1 MTYNDE
7 EGMKKLI
14 KQHKESQGNINDL
27 LMYFWIRGK
36 PKLNKIY
43 FTFVFWIKSKFHG
56 VHYAGGGSFFG
67 RIDITRAPY
76 SSIKVGKD
84 VVMVSSSWRSSS
96 SSIFAP
102 VKIHTHSSTS
112 IIEIGDRVGMNG
124 TSIVAR
130 SRKISIGSGTQI
142 APNVTI
148 LDFDGHTFFTTEER
162 WTNHGLEN
170 DRDVTIGRDCWIGTR
185 SIILKGVEI
194 GDYSVVAAGS
204 VVTKDVPKKTIVAGS
219 PAKVIRN
226 LV

>member
-7 EGMKKLI
+7 KGMKKLI

-43 FTFVFWIKSKFHG
+43 YTFVFC
-56 VHYAGGGSFFG
+56 
-67 RIDITRAPY
+67 
-76 SSIKVGKD
+76 IKVGKD

-194 GDYSVVAAGS
+194 GDYSVVGAGS
-204 VVTKDVPKKTIVAGS
+204 VVTKDVPKKTIVAGN

>member
-1 MTYNDE
+1 MIYF
-7 EGMKKLI
+7 MKKLI
-14 KQHKESQGNINDL
+14 MRHKELQGSINDL
-27 LMYFWIRGK
+27 LMYIWTRAK
-36 PKLNKIY
+36 PRINKIY
-43 FTFVFWIKSKFHG
+43 YTFVFLIKSKFYG
-56 VHYAGGGSFFG
+56 VRYAGGGSFFG

-112 IIEIGDRVGMNG
+112 IIEIGDKVGMNG

-148 LDFDGHTFFTTEER
+148 LDFDGHTIFTSEER
-162 WTNHGLEN
+162 WTNHGVEN
-170 DRDVTIGRDCWIGTR
+170 DRDVSIGRNCWIGTR

-194 GDYSVVAAGS
+194 GDYAVVAAGS
-204 VVTKDVPKKTIVAGS
+204 VVTKDVPEKTIVAGS

-226 LV
+226 LL